1 MDVFE
6 RAFPQTAWGPFGIPI
21 ILRAPDARKTEV
33 MLVRVGSSLLTGP
46 VEFITIAQLKQT
58 ANETPREAFFY
69 AQLQDC
75 SEKKTKSGSPYLELT
90 LADAT
95 SNFSLKVWSNHSQFA
110 ELSEL
115 PSGSCVRAEGRWSQ
129 NQYGIDGADWQMRGL
144 NDSET
149 EDFLRGDPATARKQ
163 QQDWDHIVNSCAAL
177 TDPRLHALANK
188 FLEDFGER
196 FRRAAAARRNH
207 HARRGGL
214 VEHVSQM
221 MRTASAICDAYPD
234 LNEDLLLSG
243 VLFHDCG
250 KLWENNY
257 PETGFAQNLNL
268 HGEMMGHIPLGI
280 ELVNKLWRDLS
291 GSPHASSWATLSP
304 PSDLVR
310 THLLHLIA
318 SHHGTREFGSPT
330 LPSTPEAFALHY
342 IDNLDAKYEM
352 LTMAYEA
359 NNELAPGILAR
370 QFPLPANPISPLP
383 SFEPSR

>member
-1 MDVFE
+1 ME
-6 RAFPQTAWGPFGIPI
+6 
-21 ILRAPDARKTEV
+21 L
-33 MLVRVGSSLLTGP
+33 
-46 VEFITIAQLKQT
+46 ITIAQLRQT
-58 ANETPREAFFY
+58 ASETPKEAFFY
-69 AQLQDC
+69 AQIQDR
-75 SEKKTKSGSPYLELT
+75 SDKTTKSGSPYMELT

-95 SNFSLKVWSNHSQFA
+95 NNFTLKVWSNHSQFT

-115 PSGSCVRAEGRWSQ
+115 PSGSSIRAEGHWSQ
-129 NQYGIDGADWQMRGL
+129 NQYGIDGKNWRWRSL
-144 NDSET
+144 NESET

-163 QQDWDHIVNSCAAL
+163 QEDWDHIIAACAAL
-177 TDPRLHALANK
+177 KDPRLLALANK

-214 VEHVSQM
+214 IEHVSQM
-221 MRTASAICDAYPD
+221 MRTASAISSAYPD
-234 LNEDLLLSG
+234 LNKDLLLSG

-257 PETGFAQNLNL
+257 PEAGFAQNINL
-268 HGEMMGHIPLGI
+268 HGEMMGHIALGI
-280 ELVNKLWRDLS
+280 ELVNKLWRDLLE
-291 GSPHASSWATLSP
+291 SPLSSSWGTLHP

-310 THLLHLIA
+310 LHLLHLIA

-352 LTMAYEA
+352 LAMAYEA

-370 QFPLPANPISPLP
+370 QFPLPANPITPLRA
-383 SFEPSR
+383 FD

>member
-1 MDVFE
+1 MLAPRLLGKE
-6 RAFPQTAWGPFGIPI
+6 NKKWIP
-21 ILRAPDARKTEV
+21 LPE
-33 MLVRVGSSLLTGP
+33 
-46 VEFITIAQLKQT
+46 
-58 ANETPREAFFY
+58 N
-69 AQLQDC
+69 
-75 SEKKTKSGSPYLELT
+75 T

-95 SNFSLKVWSNHSQFA
+95 SNFGLKVWSNHSQFA
-110 ELSEL
+110 ELDEL
-115 PSGSCVRAEGRWSQ
+115 PADLCREGRWSQ
-129 NQYGIDGADWQMRGL
+129 NHGIDGADWQMRGL

-163 QQDWDHIVNSCAAL
+163 QQTGITSSVPVPPDGPPPARS
-177 TDPRLHALANK
+177 RNK

-257 PETGFAQNLNL
+257 PETGFAQKLNL

-304 PSDLVR
+304 SDLVR

-318 SHHGTREFGSPT
+318 SLTAPGSSGPT
-330 LPSTPEAFALHY
+330 PALH
-342 IDNLDAKYEM
+342 
-352 LTMAYEA
+352 T
-359 NNELAPGILAR
+359 
-370 QFPLPANPISPLP
+370 
-383 SFEPSR
+383 